1 MQPFP
6 LFSVEAQIAKR
17 KLLKTFELTEDC
29 KFCLERRAV
38 TQRLLAFSH
47 GAPGK
52 SHGKVSLISHDMP
65 VPGRILHFGDYRRC
79 TPDFDGGLRRERG
92 RRAREPNEWEES

>member
-6 LFSVEAQIAKR
+6 LFSAEAQIAKR

-38 TQRLLAFSH
+38 TQRLLGFSR
-47 GAPGK
+47 GAQGRASGK
-52 SHGKVSLISHDMP
+52 SV
-65 VPGRILHFGDYRRC
+65 
-79 TPDFDGGLRRERG
+79 
-92 RRAREPNEWEES
+92 